1 MWPCVSHNSFNKKY
15 TLFPIDTPELHCY
28 VHSVSPLKKSGHT
41 SYIICTLQT
50 KSKVHRGVCFA
61 TSKQETLEA
70 MEKQKSPVKIKN
82 FTINNKYGTEDVVI
96 DKNTT
101 ITPITADFEYHSQ
114 EKVLSISSLTN
125 VAPEQLVAI
134 KGYLAHLSATKKIIV
149 QRSELKKQ
157 EGYIADPSG
166 STKIIFWGNHTD
178 EVQQGSTYFFNKVR
192 VKISQDQKYL
202 NTPKQESECIIKSA
216 EPFKE
221 TLPVVDEVSTSK
233 EVIGSIIGI
242 SKVNKYSS
250 CCTCAKKVTIKGKL
264 AYCERCKMTQKLS
277 ACRVQWSFKIVVH
290 TEDNPRQKINLNIYG
305 QQMVQKLFTIC
316 EITETASEDEAEVA
330 ILNTELFKFSFD
342 TQSHK
347 VIDIDPI
354 HI

>member
-1 MWPCVSHNSFNKKY
+1 MPQRKF
-15 TLFPIDTPELHCY
+15 
-28 VHSVSPLKKSGHT
+28 
-41 SYIICTLQT
+41 
-50 KSKVHRGVCFA
+50 
-61 TSKQETLEA
+61 
-70 MEKQKSPVKIKN
+70 
-82 FTINNKYGTEDVVI
+82 
-96 DKNTT
+96 
-101 ITPITADFEYHSQ
+101 
-114 EKVLSISSLTN
+114 
-125 VAPEQLVAI
+125 
-134 KGYLAHLSATKKIIV
+134 IV
-149 QRSELKKQ
+149 QGSELKKQ

-166 STKIIFWGNHTD
+166 SIKIIFWGNHTD

-242 SKVNKYSS
+242 SNVNKYSS

-277 ACRVQWSFKIVVH
+277 ACSMQWSFKIVIH

-316 EITETASEDEAEVA
+316 EITEAASEDEAEVA
-330 ILNTELFKFSFD
+330 ILSSLSSLSSALTHSLIKLSTLIPSTFKHTTVLYQFINIENSTNFL
-342 TQSHK
+342 QSLYRHHK
-347 VIDIDPI
+347 RCKENC
-354 HI
+354 

>member
-1 MWPCVSHNSFNKKY
+1 MGNPNPK
-15 TLFPIDTPELHCY
+15 
-28 VHSVSPLKKSGHT
+28 
-41 SYIICTLQT
+41 
-50 KSKVHRGVCFA
+50 
-61 TSKQETLEA
+61 
-70 MEKQKSPVKIKN
+70 
-82 FTINNKYGTEDVVI
+82 
-96 DKNTT
+96 
-101 ITPITADFEYHSQ
+101 
-114 EKVLSISSLTN
+114 ISSLTN

-149 QRSELKKQ
+149 QGSELKKQ

-166 STKIIFWGNHTD
+166 SIKNIFWGNHTD

-192 VKISQDQKYL
+192 VKISQYQKYL
-202 NTPKQESECIIKSA
+202 NIPKQESDCIIESA

-242 SKVNKYSS
+242 NEVNKYSS
-250 CCTCAKKVTIKGKL
+250 CCTCAKKVTIKRKL
-264 AYCERCKMTQKLS
+264 AYCGRCKMTQKLS
-277 ACRVQWSFKIVVH
+277 ASSVQWSFKIVVH
-290 TEDNPRQKINLNIYG
+290 TEDNPRQKIKLNIYG
-305 QQMVQKLFTIC
+305 GQMVQKLFTIF

>member
-1 MWPCVSHNSFNKKY
+1 M
-15 TLFPIDTPELHCY
+15 
-28 VHSVSPLKKSGHT
+28 
-41 SYIICTLQT
+41 
-50 KSKVHRGVCFA
+50 HRGVCFA
-61 TSKQETLEA
+61 TSKQETLA
-70 MEKQKSPVKIKN
+70 AIEKQKSAVKIKN

-96 DKNTT
+96 NKNTT
-101 ITPITADFEYHSQ
+101 ITPITTDFEYHSQ

-125 VAPEQLVAI
+125 VAPEQLVAV

-149 QRSELKKQ
+149 QGSELKKQ

-166 STKIIFWGNHTD
+166 SIKIIFWGNHTD

-202 NTPKQESECIIKSA
+202 NTPKQESECIIESA

-242 SKVNKYSS
+242 NNVNKYSS

-277 ACRVQWSFKIVVH
+277 ACGVQWSFKIVVH